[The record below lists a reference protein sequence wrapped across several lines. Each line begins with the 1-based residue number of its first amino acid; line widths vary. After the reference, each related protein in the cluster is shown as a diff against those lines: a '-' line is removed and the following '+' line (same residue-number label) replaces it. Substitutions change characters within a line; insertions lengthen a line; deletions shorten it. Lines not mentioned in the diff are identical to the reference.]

1 MARDSV
7 VKAALLCHAR
17 HRQDVLAAAEASG
30 AVQLIDLAEVDL
42 AMAGL
47 TTAAEDV
54 RPVTER
60 LGRLDRVLEF
70 LAPWEPA
77 LSFGARV
84 REVPPSLT
92 HSELQDLLG
101 DEELTSQ
108 VDEALDLMD
117 SIAARENHLKALA
130 AEADFLNPWLSLPV
144 PVESLGAHRTYHLV
158 AGFAEGDV
166 RHRVADILAAEP
178 LAAAELIAE
187 GDSWQRL
194 LLVAHTPVAVDMV
207 QALRDA
213 GLVPEDFSGRKGTV
227 ADVLAANLAEEQS
240 EQAELAEG
248 QERARQLAADLPRLR
263 ALRDALGLQEVR
275 LAAAGKGRGTS
286 RVFLLQAW
294 VLERELPELQ
304 RRLERLGEVD
314 LEVVPP
320 TADDV
325 VPSALVQQS
334 VVEPYE
340 MLTEMFGSPARRDP
354 DPTPLLAPFF
364 VFFFGICVGDAGY
377 GLALALGAGVGWW
390 LVRRRHGNTRLFSLL
405 FQGGLA
411 SVVVGALLG
420 SWFAMDLAMLPGV
433 LQAVAAPLN
442 ALVPD
447 GGAFG
452 LSRQFLYVTLAL
464 GLVQLAFGVM
474 VRLASRWR
482 SGERLTAVVEQ
493 GAWLLAMTGMFP
505 WLFNHYLLEGL
516 LYDLQGPMDRVFLT
530 IFAMGA
536 ALIFV
541 MGGREGRGLGRIGL
555 GMYAAYGIINLLGD
569 VLSYSRLF
577 ALALSSAI
585 IAQVVNQMAAMVAG
599 MGVPILGLVL
609 AAMVLVGG
617 HLFNLF
623 MAVLSG
629 YIHTA
634 RLQFVEFFSKFYD
647 GTGVPFAPLR
657 YEPRFV
663 TVREER

>member
-1 MARDSV
+1 M

-17 HRQDVLAAAEASG
+17 HRRQVLAAVEASG
-30 AVQLIDLAEVDL
+30 AVQLIDLTEVEL
-42 AMAGL
+42 PVSGF
-47 TTAAEDV
+47 AAAVEDV

-70 LAPWEPA
+70 LAPWEPG
-77 LSFGARV
+77 LSLGDRV
-84 REVPPSLT
+84 REVPQSLT

-101 DEELTSQ
+101 DEDLASR
-108 VDEALDLMD
+108 VDDALDLMD
-117 SIAARENHLKALA
+117 AISEREQRLKALA
-130 AEADFLNPWLSLPV
+130 AEAAFLNPWRFLPV
-144 PVESLGAHRTYHLV
+144 PVEALGSHRTYHLV
-158 AGFAEGDV
+158 AGFAEGEV
-166 RHRVADILAAEP
+166 RRRVADRLAAEP

-194 LLVAHTPVAVDMV
+194 VLVAHASVAVDLV
-207 QALRDA
+207 HALREA
-213 GLVPEDFSGRKGTV
+213 GLVLEDFSDRKGAV
-227 ADVLAANLAEEQS
+227 AALLAANGAAVETET
-240 EQAELAEG
+240 AELAEIL
-248 QERARQLAADLPRLR
+248 ERARGLVAELPRMR

-275 LAAAGKGRGTS
+275 LGAVGKGRGTS
-286 RVFLLQAW
+286 RVFLLHAW
-294 VLERELPELQ
+294 VLERELPELR

-314 LEVVPP
+314 LDVVAP
-320 TADDV
+320 AEDDV
-325 VPSALVQQS
+325 VPSALVQRS

-364 VFFFGICVGDAGY
+364 AFFFGICVGDAGY

-390 LVRRRHGNTRLFSLL
+390 LVRRRHGNPRLFSLL

-420 SWFAMDLAMLPGV
+420 SWFAMDLATLPGV
-433 LQAVAAPLN
+433 LQAMAAPLN

-464 GLVQLAFGVM
+464 GLVQLAFGVL
-474 VRLASRWR
+474 VRLTSRWR

-505 WLFNHYLLEGL
+505 WLFNHYLLEGV

-530 IFAMGA
+530 VFAAGA
-536 ALIFV
+536 ALIFI
-541 MGGREGRGLGRIGL
+541 MGGREGRGLGRVGL

-599 MGVPILGLVL
+599 MGVPVLGLVL
-609 AAMVLVGG
+609 AALVLVGG

-663 TVREER
+663 AVREER